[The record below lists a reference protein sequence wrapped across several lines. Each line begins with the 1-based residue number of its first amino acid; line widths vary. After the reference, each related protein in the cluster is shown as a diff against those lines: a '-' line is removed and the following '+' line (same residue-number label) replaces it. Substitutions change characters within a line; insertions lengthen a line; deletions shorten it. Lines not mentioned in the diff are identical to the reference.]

1 MRIALIGTG
10 WVAAQHIKALS
21 GIPGLE
27 IAGIAGRNPIKAAA
41 LAQTMGAAPFTD
53 WREMLRTAKPDGLYI
68 CLPPD
73 ASAEI
78 AAACAGQVGAVLV
91 EKPVA
96 SSVVAAETALRALS
110 TAGTIAGAA
119 FHNRAR
125 TAVVRIAAL
134 CRQQPPI
141 VADAWWHGGMPGPLW
156 WRTRSRSGG
165 QMTEQ
170 CIHFVDLLRV
180 WLGEATA
187 VAAMSA
193 QGTMS
198 REVADFDVDDAVTA
212 TVQFASGAV
221 ATIHTSCIA
230 KPMQERDG
238 IGMVLR
244 ARGWEAHISGWG
256 MDTTIIHAGGAEER
270 ITSEPDIFRL
280 QAERFVAATA
290 SHDAALLPCSL
301 ADGVSTLRLTTAIH
315 ASAAN
320 RAIIRL

>member
-10 WVAAQHIKALS
+10 WATVQHLKALS

-27 IAGIAGRNPIKAAA
+27 IVGITGRDPLKASAIAQPIGVEA
-41 LAQTMGAAPFTD
+41 FTD
-53 WREMLRTAKPDGLYI
+53 WRDMLRNAKPDGIYI

-78 AAACAGQVGAVLV
+78 ATACAGKVGAVMV

-96 SSVVAAETALRALS
+96 SSVVAAETAMRALS

-125 TAVVRIAAL
+125 AAVVRIAAL
-134 CRQQPPI
+134 CRQQQPI
-141 VADAWWHGGMPGPLW
+141 VADAWWHGGMPSPLW

-180 WLGEATA
+180 WLGEATT

-198 REVADFDVDDAVTA
+198 REVAGFDVDDAVTA
-212 TVQFASGAV
+212 TVEFASGAL

-230 KPMQERDG
+230 KSMQERNG

-244 ARGWEAHISGWG
+244 ARGWEAHITGWG
-256 MDTTIIHAGGAEER
+256 MDTTIIHAGGAEEK
-270 ITSEPDIFRL
+270 ITSEADIFRL

-290 SHDAALLPCSL
+290 AHNAALLPCTL

-315 ASAAN
+315 ASAAS
-320 RAIIRL
+320 RTIIRL